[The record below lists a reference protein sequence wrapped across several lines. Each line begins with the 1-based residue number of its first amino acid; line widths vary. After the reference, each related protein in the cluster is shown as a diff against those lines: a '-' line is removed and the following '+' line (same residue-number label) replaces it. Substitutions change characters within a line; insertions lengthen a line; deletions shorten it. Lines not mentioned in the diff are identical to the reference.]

1 MGDEKRGGG
10 FSEGSRVELF
20 AFVESSRK
28 KKPKKPPLASR
39 RSLKTKAFGVAGLN
53 GLRSGAT
60 SHLGTS
66 QETKSRHLSRQT
78 KVKLKR
84 KEKKKPFL
92 VPRQEGE
99 ERKKH
104 SQQLRPQDH
113 GHRLAGVVAAE
124 AELEEVAGA
133 AGLGAEH
140 AGRAPDG
147 RQVEVFGLAGSHPDL
162 VPQGVVDHGVAL
174 LAAGGG
180 GGWGWAKVSSQSLS
194 RFKQRRCCTQLV

>member
-1 MGDEKRGGG
+1 ME
-10 FSEGSRVELF
+10 
-20 AFVESSRK
+20 
-28 KKPKKPPLASR
+28 
-39 RSLKTKAFGVAGLN
+39 AFGVAGFKRAAI
-53 GLRSGAT
+53 RSDESPGHFTGNKEPAPV
-60 SHLGTS
+60 SPNKS
-66 QETKSRHLSRQT
+66 ETEK
-78 KVKLKR
+78 KR
-84 KEKKKPFL
+84 KTPFG
-92 VPRQEGE
+92 RRE
-99 ERKKH
+99 KKH

-174 LAAGGG
+174 LAAGGERG
-180 GGWGWAKVSSQSLS
+180 GGKDFQSES
-194 RFKQRRCCTQLV
+194 E